1 MRILIAEDDV
11 TSRAV
16 LRGALGAIPGV
27 ELVEAEDGQEA
38 WHLLTQGLVPDLCLI
53 DHQMPRLSGLEL
65 LEKMRLDPRLRQVP
79 VMICTSSS
87 DRTTVARA
95 AKLRI
100 RDYLLK
106 PIQPAAVRAKVEAL
120 RKDLIA
126 RQTLED
132 AATVRA
138 RLNLTEE
145 AYRHQTVALVR
156 QLNSSLAGV
165 CLALGQG
172 LRGAAGVP
180 ITPLKQGCADLGASA
195 MLTGLANLEVVMQ
208 EAGAALA
215 LESWPPPAGWIEKLQ
230 PLLTALEHLRVQTD
244 RLLETVGPLPPPEP
258 LPAPEPV
265 AAPAAPVAAEVAPTP
280 AAPSNPPPPA
290 PEATAA
296 GVPDEMLG

>member
-11 TSRAV
+11 TSRLL
-16 LRGALGAIPGV
+16 LRKALGGVADV
-27 ELVEAEDGQEA
+27 ELIEAEDGQEA
-38 WHLLTQGLVPDLCLI
+38 WRLLTQGLVPDLCLI

-65 LEKMRLDPRLRQVP
+65 LEKMRQDPRLRAVP

-106 PIQPAAVRAKVEAL
+106 PVQPAAVLAKVEAF
-120 RKDLIA
+120 RKELVA

-138 RLNLTEE
+138 RLNLDE
-145 AYRHQTVALVR
+145 ATYRQQLAALVR
-156 QLNSSLAGV
+156 LLNASLAGI
-165 CLALGQG
+165 CQALGQG
-172 LRGAAGVP
+172 LRGAAGLP
-180 ITPLKQGCADLGASA
+180 ITPLKQGCADFGASA
-195 MLTGLANLEVVMQ
+195 MLTGLANLEGALH

-230 PLLTALEHLRVQTD
+230 PLLAALEHLRVQTD
-244 RLLETVGPLPPPEP
+244 RLLETVGPLPP
-258 LPAPEPV
+258 APP
-265 AAPAAPVAAEVAPTP
+265 PPPP
-280 AAPSNPPPPA
+280 PPPPPA
-290 PEATAA
+290 PPAEAVAPDGPA
-296 GVPDEMLG
+296 SAVPPEEPSLPAQ